1 VAHPSRSLT
10 RAGTREYF
18 VQFVPESLAHF
29 IRGAICKSDCDD
41 LIYGDVFIAK
51 NVEVSLDED
60 RSLARAGTGGHGNVT
75 VESVSGELLLGFQ

>member
-10 RAGTREYF
+10 RAGTREYL

-29 IRGAICKSDCDD
+29 IRGAVSESDRDD
-41 LIYGDVFIAK
+41 LIYRDIFIAK

-75 VESVSGELLLGFQ
+75 VERVSGELLLGFQ